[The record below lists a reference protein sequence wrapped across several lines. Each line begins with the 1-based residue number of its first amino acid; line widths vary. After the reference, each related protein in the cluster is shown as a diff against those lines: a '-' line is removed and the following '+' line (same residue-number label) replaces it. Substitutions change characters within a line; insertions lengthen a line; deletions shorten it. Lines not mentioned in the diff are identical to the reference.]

1 MKTSSLLFALLLGGL
16 LVFGAIGCE
25 DPEKIP
31 VAPEETV
38 TPIPADPEPEPE
50 LEPEPEAP
58 EPEMVVPKPGPLIPE
73 TKEN

>member
-50 LEPEPEAP
+50 AP